1 MSRRLLLSL
10 LITGLVITGLAT
22 RNGAYL
28 VLALPVIIYLA
39 AGLLKGPED
48 LQLEISRKL
57 STDRAVFDQ
66 PVVVTLK
73 ITNAGPPAEEVYVED
88 IVPASLDVI
97 DGSPDHFAS
106 LQTGQTLTVEYTVA
120 GKRGL
125 YRFSAVKVVVAD
137 HLGLFRKETVLSAPN
152 QFFILPDLVRVKQ
165 VAIRP
170 PRTGVYSGLIPAR
183 QGGAGVEF
191 FGVREYRPGDPLRW
205 ISERASARHHPTLFV
220 NEYEQERMVDVGLI
234 VDARHQSNPRS
245 GQKSLFEYSVQAAG
259 TLGETFLSGGNRVG
273 LFVYGRSIDWTFPGY
288 GKVQRE
294 RMVRALARAQLG
306 EGKIFESLEYLPTR
320 LFPVQSQLVF
330 VSPLLADDAEMLTKL
345 RARGYRL
352 LIISP
357 DPISF
362 EGEWLGNDQATV
374 LASQI
379 ARAERQLLF
388 KHLREANIQ
397 LVDWDVKI
405 PFHQVAHYALS
416 RLPAQRGRRLL

>member
-1 MSRRLLLSL
+1 
-10 LITGLVITGLAT
+10 
-22 RNGAYL
+22 
-28 VLALPVIIYLA
+28 
-39 AGLLKGPED
+39 
-48 LQLEISRKL
+48 
-57 STDRAVFDQ
+57 
-66 PVVVTLK
+66 
-73 ITNAGPPAEEVYVED
+73 
-88 IVPASLDVI
+88 
-97 DGSPDHFAS
+97 
-106 LQTGQTLTVEYTVA
+106 
-120 GKRGL
+120 
-125 YRFSAVKVVVAD
+125 
-137 HLGLFRKETVLSAPN
+137 
-152 QFFILPDLVRVKQ
+152 
-165 VAIRP
+165 
-170 PRTGVYSGLIPAR
+170 
-183 QGGAGVEF
+183 
-191 FGVREYRPGDPLRW
+191 
-205 ISERASARHHPTLFV
+205 
-220 NEYEQERMVDVGLI
+220 
-234 VDARHQSNPRS
+234 
-245 GQKSLFEYSVQAAG
+245 
-259 TLGETFLSGGNRVG
+259 
-273 LFVYGRSIDWTFPGY
+273 
-288 GKVQRE
+288 
-294 RMVRALARAQLG
+294 MVRALARAQLG